1 MAEEEFNGLLIIE
14 RISFSMYFRCRMI
27 RKFFLEFFNDDV
39 INKESMVEK
48 L

>member
-14 RISFSMYFRCRMI
+14 RISFSIYSDSEM
-27 RKFFLEFFNDDV
+27 FLEFFNDDA